1 MGRNTLAPATWAEVR
16 ALARMFEQVPDLHGL
31 HATKVGYVV
40 ADQVFP
46 EVAKAFQ
53 NLRGLWRE
61 RELHQHFNFT
71 SRPVEGVDTRP
82 VLSVLDRRPARVDQ
96 VGGRPI
102 FGRCRQGQ
110 GVRHSIVDERAIGK
124 VGATLDPEDTPLGA
138 MRYRQGDWF
147 SPRVLRSVCV
157 RVKLGAPRAAEN
169 NQEDR
174 GTEGPGPH
182 ARIIAWLES

>member
-1 MGRNTLAPATWAEVR
+1 
-16 ALARMFEQVPDLHGL
+16 MFEQVRDLHSL
-31 HATKVGYVV
+31 YATKVGHVV
-40 ADQVFP
+40 SDQVFP
-46 EVAKAFQ
+46 EFAKALQ
-53 NLRGLWRE
+53 DLRRLWRE
-61 RELHQHFNFT
+61 RELHAHFNFT

-147 SPRVLRSVCV
+147 SPQVLRSVCV
-157 RVKLGAPRAAEN
+157 RAKLGAPRAADK

-182 ARIIAWLES
+182 ARIIARLES